1 MRIGLR
7 HNRQTWI
14 NLASTFNIS
23 VGRDKRIA
31 IFTGAYNHVVDG
43 VSLTLNRLVSYLE
56 CENTPVHIFAPTISQ
71 PALKH
76 AGTLTAVPSVSLPG
90 RPEYKFSI
98 GMSRRV
104 ITELDR
110 FKPTIIH
117 IATPDVLGLQAL
129 AYARL
134 RKIPVVA
141 SYHTHFSSYLS
152 FYHMDKLEGLAW
164 AYLRWFYG
172 KCEHV
177 YVPSRSMAKVLSD
190 HGIVK
195 GVELWP
201 RGVDIAM
208 FHPDKRSMEWRREKG
223 FADDEIVVSFISRLV
238 VEKGLQIYADVV
250 DALRKQGKKVRVLV
264 AGTGPAENL
273 LRDRFPKAVF
283 LGHLTGNE
291 LATAYASSDIFLF
304 PSATETFGNVTLE
317 AMASGTPAL
326 CANATGSSSLVVH
339 GETGYL
345 AEPGDV
351 DSFIQYAMSL
361 VDDAEKRKE
370 MSLASRREAE
380 SYSWRLILGRING
393 FYDKILVRE
402 KAA

>member
-1 MRIGLR
+1 M
-7 HNRQTWI
+7 
-14 NLASTFNIS
+14 
-23 VGRDKRIA
+23 
-31 IFTGAYNHVVDG
+31 VDG

-56 CENTPVHIFAPTISQ
+56 CENTPVHIFAPTVSQ
-71 PALKH
+71 PALEH
-76 AGTLTAVPSVSLPG
+76 AGTLTGVPSVSLPG
-90 RPEYKFSI
+90 RPEYKVSV

-104 ITELDR
+104 IHELSR

-117 IATPDVLGLQAL
+117 IATPDLLGLQAL
-129 AYARL
+129 AYARIH
-134 RKIPVVA
+134 KIPVVA

-152 FYHMDKLEGLAW
+152 YYHMDKLEGVAW
-164 AYLRWFYG
+164 AYLRWFYS

-190 HGIVK
+190 HGIVE

-250 DALRKQGKKVRVLV
+250 EALRKQGKKVRVLV
-264 AGTGPAENL
+264 AGTGPAENI

-351 DSFIQYAMSL
+351 DSFIQYALSL
-361 VDDAEKRKE
+361 VDDPEKRKE

-393 FYDKILVRE
+393 FYDKILVRQS
-402 KAA
+402 AA

>member
-1 MRIGLR
+1 MVKGTPGNSGTI
-7 HNRQTWI
+7 
-14 NLASTFNIS
+14 LASYLHIP

-56 CENTPVHIFAPTISQ
+56 CENTPVHIFAPTVQ
-71 PALKH
+71 HPALVH
-76 AGTLTAVPSVSLPG
+76 AGTLTSVPSVSLPG
-90 RPEYKFSI
+90 RPEYQVSV
-98 GMSRRV
+98 GMSPRV
-104 ITELDR
+104 IDELDR

-117 IATPDVLGLQAL
+117 IATPDLLGLQAL
-129 AYARL
+129 AYARI

-152 FYHMDKLEGLAW
+152 FYHMERLESLAW
-164 AYLRWFYG
+164 AYLRWFYK
-172 KCEHV
+172 KCEHI

-190 HGIVK
+190 HGIEE

-208 FHPDKRSMEWRREKG
+208 FHPDKRSIEWRRSLG
-223 FADDEIVVSFISRLV
+223 FEDDEIVISFISRLV
-238 VEKGLQIYADVV
+238 VEKGLVIYADVV
-250 DALRKQGKKVRVLV
+250 QALRDSGKKVRVLV
-264 AGTGPAENL
+264 VGTGPAENM
-273 LRDRFPKAVF
+273 LRDRFPRAVF

-317 AMASGTPAL
+317 AMASGVPAV

-339 GETGYL
+339 DETGYL

-351 DSFIQYAMSL
+351 ESFIRYALNL
-361 VDDAEKRKE
+361 VDDKEKRRQ
-370 MSLASRREAE
+370 MGIASRREAE

-393 FYDKILVRE
+393 FYDKILVRPFVV
-402 KAA
+402 

>member
-1 MRIGLR
+1 MAPILK
-7 HNRQTWI
+7 I
-14 NLASTFNIS
+14 PL
-23 VGRDKRIA
+23 GRDKRIA

-56 CENTPVHIFAPTISQ
+56 CENTPVHIFAPTVQQ
-71 PALKH
+71 PALAH
-76 AGTLTAVPSVSLPG
+76 AGTLTSVPSVSLPG
-90 RPEYKFSI
+90 RPDYQMSV
-98 GMSRRV
+98 GMSPRV
-104 ITELDR
+104 IDELDK
-110 FKPTIIH
+110 FQPTIVH
-117 IATPDVLGLQAL
+117 IATPDLLGLQAL
-129 AYARL
+129 AYARI

-152 FYHMDKLEGLAW
+152 YYHMNKLEGVAW
-164 AYLRWFYG
+164 SYLRWFYS

-177 YVPSRSMAKVLSD
+177 YVPSRSMANVLNE
-190 HGIVK
+190 HGIVD

-201 RGVDIAM
+201 RGVDITM
-208 FHPDKRSMEWRREKG
+208 SHPDKRSMEWRREKG
-223 FADDEIVVSFISRLV
+223 FADDEIVISFISRLV
-238 VEKGLQIYADVV
+238 VEKGLEIYADVV
-250 DALRKQGKKVRVLV
+250 QSLVESGKKVRVLV
-264 AGTGPAENL
+264 GGTGPAENI
-273 LRDRFPKAVF
+273 LRDRFPRAVF

-317 AMASGTPAL
+317 AMASGTPTL

-351 DSFIQYAMSL
+351 NSFIEYAHCL
-361 VDDAEKRKE
+361 IDETEKRME
-370 MSLASRREAE
+370 MRVAARREAE

-393 FYDKILVRE
+393 FYDKILVRSE
-402 KAA
+402 AA